1 MFPSG
6 AKFILENRRSVR
18 FLKTRKLTFQN
29 FLLVFPVTERQSG
42 RVLLAGI
49 QADLTFFSF
58 DQRVTLLSSI
68 RQRLVEGDLS
78 TLFQRFL
85 AVCVER
91 AWSGSRVPRMPVP
104 DRADLTSGTIEVA
117 KQRPAGSMLCELLDV
132 CDAIERSSQ
141 PFLIEPY
148 DVGHGVT
155 AESLARMCKSR
166 NKSTEEF
173 CTRLEHILDR
183 WTVWMRERGVTDAN
197 MNGGAGSLA
206 IPEFN
211 GGGVVPSPSMNGVVI
226 GGQLPR
232 GFVLTDLPKFPTDV
246 EASLESKPRAG
257 SMEMS
262 HLAVT
267 QKELEAATD
276 EAVRTPAVTRDNDE
290 ILRAHEAGTCTPC
303 LFHRSNV
310 CMRSNCRFCHFDHT
324 DVKNKQGKKIRF
336 NKRLR
341 QRHEQLIKKMQG
353 DEGGGNSTYP
363 EDAQASNESPLSESS
378 PMTVLT

>member
-85 AVCVER
+85 TVCVER

-104 DRADLTSGTIEVA
+104 DRPDLSNSPAAGDLA

-132 CDAIERSSQ
+132 CDAIERSSHR
-141 PFLIEPY
+141 FLIAP
-148 DVGHGVT
+148 DDAGHGVT
-155 AESLARMCKSR
+155 AESLSRMCTSR

-183 WTVWMRERGVTDAN
+183 WTVWMRERGVTDASV
-197 MNGGAGSLA
+197 NGGGSLA
-206 IPEFN
+206 ITELN
-211 GGGVVPSPSMNGVVI
+211 GRGVSPAAMNGVVI

-232 GFVLTDLPKFPTDV
+232 GFVLADMQDFPTGVANGLSTLDRKAHS
-246 EASLESKPRAG
+246 ASAGVADLADLTVQDFDDGNGEESLALDGPRG
-257 SMEMS
+257 E
-262 HLAVT
+262 
-267 QKELEAATD
+267 D
-276 EAVRTPAVTRDNDE
+276 
-290 ILRAHEAGTCTPC
+290 ILRSHQAGTCTPC

-310 CMRSNCRFCHFDHT
+310 CMRSNCRFCHLDHS
-324 DVKNKQGKKIRF
+324 DVRNKQGKKIRF

-341 QRHEQLIKKMQG
+341 QRHEQMLKKIQG
-353 DEGGGNSTYP
+353 EKEGDSPVNGD
-363 EDAQASNESPLSESS
+363 DAPT
-378 PMTVLT
+378 P